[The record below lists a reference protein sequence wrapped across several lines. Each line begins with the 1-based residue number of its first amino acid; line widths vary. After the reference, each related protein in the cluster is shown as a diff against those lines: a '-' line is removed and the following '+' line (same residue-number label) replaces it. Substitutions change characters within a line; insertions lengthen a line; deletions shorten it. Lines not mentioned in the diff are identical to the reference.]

1 MTGRTADLLGGCKAN
16 LCGRRCTGAASVRI
30 TVRLPW
36 VSRPASPEGAIRRL
50 AVARFISWA
59 GSQAANIALLA
70 LVYERSDGSGV
81 WISAALLA
89 ALGARVVASPWAGAL
104 GDYFDRR
111 LVMVGSDLV
120 AAGCFVA
127 ISQVGSLPLLVA
139 LAGLAGVAQAPFGP
153 ASGAL
158 VAMLVPAE
166 RRGWANGML
175 SIGVAAGMVLGAAV
189 GGLLVASVGA
199 SAAFLVNAGSF
210 VVSAGLALSIAGQ
223 FVSGDRGETEHRGV
237 MKGVQFLF
245 ATRML
250 RLTALSTALV
260 ALALGMVNVAEL
272 PYFLDIGAGKAG
284 FGIAVAAWAAGQIV
298 GGRLAAHINDPPRER
313 LALIAGCAAI
323 STVVISTGAVP
334 VFAAV
339 ALLFVAGGLGNA
351 LLNLGF
357 VLTVQRW
364 TPQAIQGR
372 TLAAAE
378 ALANTALGVSLVAG
392 GLLLSTL
399 TPRGVFVLG
408 GALGCVAVVLT
419 MRTPRQPM
427 PERPEEQPAKSETE
441 DPTSARRLPLTQPA
455 ALPV

>member
-1 MTGRTADLLGGCKAN
+1 
-16 LCGRRCTGAASVRI
+16 V
-30 TVRLPW
+30 
-36 VSRPASPEGAIRRL
+36 AIRRL

-70 LVYERSDGSGV
+70 LVYERSDGSGL

-139 LAGLAGVAQAPFGP
+139 LAGLAGVAEAPFGP
-153 ASGAL
+153 ASAAL

-175 SIGVAAGMVLGAAV
+175 SIGVAAGMVLGAAA

-199 SAAFLVNAGSF
+199 ATAFLVNAGSF
-210 VVSAGLALSIAGQ
+210 VVSAALALSIAGH
-223 FVSGDRGETEHRGV
+223 FVSSARGEPEHRGV
-237 MKGVQFLF
+237 LKGVAFLF
-245 ATRML
+245 ETRML
-250 RLTALSTALV
+250 RLTALGTALV

-298 GGRLAAHINDPPRER
+298 GGRLAAHINDPRRER

-323 STVVISTGAVP
+323 STVVITTGAVP

-357 VLTVQRW
+357 ILIVQRW
-364 TPQAIQGR
+364 TPEHIQGR

-378 ALANTALGVSLVAG
+378 ALANTALGVSIVAG
-392 GLLLSTL
+392 GLLLSAL

-427 PERPEEQPAKSETE
+427 PERPEEQPTQGETE
-441 DPTSARRLPLTQPA
+441 DRTNAQRLPLTQPA
-455 ALPV
+455 ALPI

>member
-1 MTGRTADLLGGCKAN
+1 MR
-16 LCGRRCTGAASVRI
+16 
-30 TVRLPW
+30 
-36 VSRPASPEGAIRRL
+36 RPASPEGAIRRL
-50 AVARFISWA
+50 SVARFISWA

-89 ALGARVVASPWAGAL
+89 SLGARVVASPWAGSL

-111 LVMVGSDLV
+111 VVMVGSDLV

-127 ISQVGSLPLLVA
+127 ISQVGSLPMLVA
-139 LAGLAGVAQAPFGP
+139 FAGLAGVAEAPFGP

-175 SIGVAAGMVLGAAV
+175 SIGVAAGMVLGAAF
-189 GGLLVASVGA
+189 GGILVATLGA
-199 SAAFLVNAGSF
+199 STAFLVNAGSF
-210 VVSAGLALSIAGQ
+210 VVSAVLALSIGGH
-223 FVSGDRGETEHRGV
+223 FVSGAREDVEQRGV
-237 MKGVQFLF
+237 LRGVRFLF
-245 ATRML
+245 ETRML
-250 RLTALSTALV
+250 RLTALGTALV

-284 FGIAVAAWAAGQIV
+284 YGIAVAAWAAGQIV
-298 GGRLAAHINDPPRER
+298 GGRLAAKIDDARRER

-323 STVVISTGAVP
+323 SMVIVTTGAVP
-334 VFAAV
+334 LFAAV

-357 VLTVQRW
+357 VLIVQRW
-364 TPQAIQGR
+364 TPHAIQGR

-378 ALANTALGVSLVAG
+378 ALVNAALGVSLIAG
-392 GLLLSTL
+392 GLLLSSL

-408 GALGCVAVVLT
+408 GVLGCAAVAVT
-419 MRTPRQPM
+419 MRTPRHPM
-427 PERPEEQPAKSETE
+427 PERPEEQPAGAETE

-455 ALPV
+455 VLPI